1 VVTTSALMGW
11 FTLVILVVVVPVFAP
26 TSSVVCQRHLAATII
41 VLMAC
46 NLSQMLDLVEQPHAR
61 MSNVVRPQQPRR
73 PHARQQ
79 PPQWRQVATI
89 SRVQLTLSRSMAWM
103 AVAAELV
110 MLGTAAKK
118 KTLVKVSLVVSAT
131 CSMSA
136 TIIDVE
142 RARVVEVTAA
152 TKKQLVLISLAAMA
166 KSRPT

>member
-1 VVTTSALMGW
+1 
-11 FTLVILVVVVPVFAP
+11 
-26 TSSVVCQRHLAATII
+26 
-41 VLMAC
+41 
-46 NLSQMLDLVEQPHAR
+46 
-61 MSNVVRPQQPRR
+61 
-73 PHARQQ
+73 
-79 PPQWRQVATI
+79 
-89 SRVQLTLSRSMAWM
+89 MAWM